1 VRILL
6 VDDEENL
13 RQLIS
18 ALLVDDGHDVYTA
31 VDGEVAIKFLKEQ
44 RTPQLVITDFAMPN
58 KNGMDVLKY
67 CREMHPDLPVIL
79 MTGIVS
85 EGLPQ
90 WEALGAKASL
100 QKPFRME
107 ELLALVKKHRR
118 LKSV

>member
-6 VDDEENL
+6 AEDEENL

-18 ALLVDDGHDVYTA
+18 AVLVDDGHDVYTA
-31 VDGEVAIKFLKEQ
+31 ADGEEAIKILKEQ
-44 RTPQLVITDFAMPN
+44 RAPQLVITDFAMPR
-58 KNGMDVLKY
+58 KNGIDVLKY
-67 CREMHPDLPVIL
+67 CRAEHPDLPVIL
-79 MTGIVS
+79 ITGIIS

-90 WEALGAKASL
+90 WEAVGATASL